1 MAAAEVK
8 SYREKLEKYLYEKN
22 AFTDL
27 LATAEAKTGVK
38 RVYIVYGLMGLF
50 LLYLAIGYGASFL
63 CAFTGFVYPAYCSV
77 KAIESE
83 RKEDD
88 TQWLTYWVVYS
99 VFGLA
104 EFWFDILLF
113 WIPFYYLLKCLFLL
127 YCMAPGSYNGS
138 EMIYQ
143 RIIRPFVL
151 RHQDKVDRFID
162 QAGKRA
168 KEALDTGVFSLCM
181 FFYASV
187 LGTAMANVGN
197 PSADGVKKES

>member
-168 KEALDTGVFSLCM
+168 KEALDT
-181 FFYASV
+181 V

-197 PSADGVKKES
+197 PPADGLKKES

>member
-27 LATAEAKTGVK
+27 LAKAEAKTGVK
-38 RVYIVYGLMGLF
+38 RVYIVYVLLTI
-50 LLYLAIGYGASFL
+50 LCLYLAIGYGAGFL
-63 CAFTGFVYPAYCSV
+63 CNLIGFVYPAYASV

-168 KEALDTGVFSLCM
+168 KEALDTEILILQFLPIEM
-181 FFYASV
+181 AFPFYTTLLVA
-187 LGTAMANVGN
+187 L
-197 PSADGVKKES
+197 ELQ

>member
-168 KEALDTGVFSLCM
+168 KEALDTAEGAAGQF
-181 FFYASV
+181 A
-187 LGTAMANVGN
+187 
-197 PSADGVKKES
+197 ADAVTKGLKGE